1 MFEIKGLTKHF
12 GGLVALDNLDMTVN
26 QGEKVGL
33 IGPNGAGKT
42 TCFNLITGFLRPT
55 VGEVIFEG
63 NHITSLSP
71 NEVAKRGIVRTFQL
85 TSVFP
90 NFTVLENIAAG
101 HFLHPKTGLWEGFL
115 HTPSSRKKEEQ
126 VLSKSLEIAKFVGLE
141 HVKDAPAQS
150 LPHGYK
156 RILGIAIALA
166 AEPKLLLLD
175 EPLSGMHAGEV
186 TEAMALINKISESGI
201 TILLIEH
208 NMRGV
213 MSLCQRIVA
222 INFGKKIAEGTPQE
236 IQKNEEL
243 IQAYLGVGTH
253 AT

>member
-1 MFEIKGLTKHF
+1 MFEIKGLTKYF

-42 TCFNLITGFLRPT
+42 TCFNLITGLLRPT
-55 VGEVIFEG
+55 AGEVLFEG
-63 NHITSLSP
+63 SHITGLSP

-101 HFLHPKTGLWEGFL
+101 RFLHPKTGFWEGFL

-156 RILGIAIALA
+156 RKLGIAIALA

-186 TEAMALINKISESGI
+186 TEAMSLINKISETGI
-201 TILLIEH
+201 AILLIEH